1 MSTLSMLKFRASIF
15 TAVLALAPLSPAS
28 HAQATGAFAKVN
40 VPFAF
45 EDCFRPLSRRRLHH
59 CYGNPVHSDD

>member
-15 TAVLALAPLSPAS
+15 TAVLAIAPLSPAS
-28 HAQATGAFAKVN
+28 HAQGVGDFAKMN

-45 EDCFRPLSRRRLHH
+45 ETGSRTL
-59 CYGNPVHSDD
+59 